1 MPDFPHLKL
10 QADLTGFYRSPKV
23 NGGNEQNERTKNNLQ
38 NRSEHGGK
46 ISKRISDL
54 QKSWIELLKS
64 REDLGLPP
72 LPDAIPL
79 FLETDPDNFNVDSL
93 RSFGIEVLS
102 VEEDGLVIGAST
114 DGYDFKSLKE
124 KIEKFLTEQGK
135 YKNTAAKLWDIETG
149 NKWRIDQ
156 ILSSELQ
163 EKWSDLED
171 DREYIAD
178 ISVSCNVYIPE
189 LLTKNDEI
197 SDREYAQY
205 VEGWRTRKSAL
216 EKERDEKAV
225 EREKQLEEFVIGY
238 NGKYLSSIIDTFD
251 SFGVRIQISG
261 KGLKDIVFNFP
272 FVFEVSEYDPYLI
285 EYGAEE
291 EGEIS
296 DLSFMEPNEIAPII
310 CVIDSGIQEEHKYI
324 ANAIRRDLSKSYI
337 PYDDS
342 TFDDVENGGHGT
354 RVTGAILFGNA
365 IPRNGIYQHS
375 TWIANARVLD
385 SNNGMPFDLYPPE
398 LIRKIVSDYHH
409 NCKIYNLSISS
420 KRSCRTRHMSVWAA
434 AIDSLCW
441 EKDTLFIISTGNI
454 RITERNQNNP
464 GVKEFVARGKHYPDY
479 FQESSN
485 RIANPA
491 QSAFSLSV
499 GSICNSHFE
508 DHQWKSFGQK
518 DDPSAF
524 TRRGPGL
531 WGMIKPDV
539 VEYGGDYVHEKNA
552 LANIATRL
560 ETTPETIRTT
570 TDAQGA
576 IGKDSVGTSFST
588 PKVTHIVA
596 QILARWP
603 NATSLFIRSLIA
615 QSARWPAINVNLSEY
630 QKLSL
635 MGYGLPSLDRSLDN
649 APNRITFVAEG
660 FIRPKH
666 AHVYKVMI
674 PEELRSP
681 GDSYS
686 YLIEVSLTYKA
697 RVRRTRRGTKSY
709 VSSWVDWL
717 SSKLGEKDEVFKS
730 RAVQYATDT
739 TNIAEDDSD
748 VRTIKWTIRER
759 NNLGNI
765 KNLKRND
772 STLQKDWVILPSYD
786 LPEHLSFA
794 VVGHAG
800 WERDILL
807 EEAPYCLL
815 ISIECLNTEIEIYER
830 IKVHN
835 QIEIEV

>member
-291 EGEIS
+291 EGKFRIFLLWNPMRLL
-296 DLSFMEPNEIAPII
+296 LSYVLLIAAFKKSINILQMPF
-310 CVIDSGIQEEHKYI
+310 EE
-324 ANAIRRDLSKSYI
+324 
-337 PYDDS
+337 
-342 TFDDVENGGHGT
+342 
-354 RVTGAILFGNA
+354 
-365 IPRNGIYQHS
+365 IYQNHIYHM
-375 TWIANARVLD
+375 TIVLLMM
-385 SNNGMPFDLYPPE
+385 SKMVAMELELLERFFLVMPFLE
-398 LIRKIVSDYHH
+398 MA
-409 NCKIYNLSISS
+409 SIS
-420 KRSCRTRHMSVWAA
+420 
-434 AIDSLCW
+434 
-441 EKDTLFIISTGNI
+441 
-454 RITERNQNNP
+454 
-464 GVKEFVARGKHYPDY
+464 
-479 FQESSN
+479 
-485 RIANPA
+485 
-491 QSAFSLSV
+491 
-499 GSICNSHFE
+499 
-508 DHQWKSFGQK
+508 
-518 DDPSAF
+518 
-524 TRRGPGL
+524 
-531 WGMIKPDV
+531 
-539 VEYGGDYVHEKNA
+539 
-552 LANIATRL
+552 
-560 ETTPETIRTT
+560 
-570 TDAQGA
+570 
-576 IGKDSVGTSFST
+576 
-588 PKVTHIVA
+588 
-596 QILARWP
+596 ILH
-603 NATSLFIRSLIA
+603 
-615 QSARWPAINVNLSEY
+615 
-630 QKLSL
+630 
-635 MGYGLPSLDRSLDN
+635 G
-649 APNRITFVAEG
+649 
-660 FIRPKH
+660 
-666 AHVYKVMI
+666 
-674 PEELRSP
+674 
-681 GDSYS
+681 
-686 YLIEVSLTYKA
+686 
-697 RVRRTRRGTKSY
+697 
-709 VSSWVDWL
+709 
-717 SSKLGEKDEVFKS
+717 
-730 RAVQYATDT
+730 
-739 TNIAEDDSD
+739 
-748 VRTIKWTIRER
+748 
-759 NNLGNI
+759 
-765 KNLKRND
+765 
-772 STLQKDWVILPSYD
+772 
-786 LPEHLSFA
+786 
-794 VVGHAG
+794 
-800 WERDILL
+800 
-807 EEAPYCLL
+807 
-815 ISIECLNTEIEIYER
+815 
-830 IKVHN
+830 
-835 QIEIEV
+835 